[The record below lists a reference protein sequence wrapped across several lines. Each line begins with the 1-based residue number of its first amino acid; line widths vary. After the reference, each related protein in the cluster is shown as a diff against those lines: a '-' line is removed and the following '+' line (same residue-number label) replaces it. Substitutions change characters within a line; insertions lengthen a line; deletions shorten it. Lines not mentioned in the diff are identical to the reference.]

1 MAKKILAVIMASIL
15 CLKLVGCIGA
25 REAEETE
32 SERFMSGD
40 YEYIVL
46 EDDTAEIVGYS
57 GSEESL
63 IIPGELD
70 GRVVTDI
77 GDWAFSWCESLTS
90 IEIPDSVSKIGT
102 NPFMGCDN
110 LREIY
115 ISPDSEY
122 LAVIDGILYNKQDK
136 GLVCYPCAKQEL
148 SFVIPS
154 GIEVIGDY
162 AFFVCSSLTSI
173 EIPDTVTKIG
183 DRAFSWCKSL
193 TSIEIPDSVSKIGT
207 NPFMGCDNLRE
218 IYISPDS
225 EYLAVI
231 DGILYNKQDKGLVCY
246 PCAKQELSFVIPSGI
261 EVIGDYAF
269 FVCSSLTSIEIPDTV
284 TKIGDSA
291 FSWCES
297 LTSIEIPD
305 TVTSIGDW
313 AFSWCESLTSI
324 EIPDTVTSIGEG
336 AFSGCDNLTLTV
348 PRDSYVKQY
357 CIDNGLKYTYAD
369 SLDWLTN

>member
-1 MAKKILAVIMASIL
+1 MAKKILAVIVASIL
-15 CLKLVGCIGA
+15 CLMLVGTVCIWA

-70 GRVVTDI
+70 GRVVTAI

-136 GLVCYPCAKQEL
+136 GLVCYPCAKQ
-148 SFVIPS
+148 
-154 GIEVIGDY
+154 D
-162 AFFVCSSLTSI
+162 
-173 EIPDTVTKIG
+173 
-183 DRAFSWCKSL
+183 
-193 TSIEIPDSVSKIGT
+193 
-207 NPFMGCDNLRE
+207 
-218 IYISPDS
+218 
-225 EYLAVI
+225 
-231 DGILYNKQDKGLVCY
+231 
-246 PCAKQELSFVIPSGI
+246 LSFVIPSGI

>member
-1 MAKKILAVIMASIL
+1 MASIL
-15 CLKLVGCIGA
+15 CLMLVGTVCIWA
-25 REAEETE
+25 REVEETE

-110 LREIY
+110 LREFY

-136 GLVCYPCAKQEL
+136 GLVCYPCAKQ
-148 SFVIPS
+148 
-154 GIEVIGDY
+154 D
-162 AFFVCSSLTSI
+162 
-173 EIPDTVTKIG
+173 
-183 DRAFSWCKSL
+183 
-193 TSIEIPDSVSKIGT
+193 
-207 NPFMGCDNLRE
+207 
-218 IYISPDS
+218 
-225 EYLAVI
+225 
-231 DGILYNKQDKGLVCY
+231 
-246 PCAKQELSFVIPSGI
+246 LSFVIPSGI

>member
-1 MAKKILAVIMASIL
+1 
-15 CLKLVGCIGA
+15 
-25 REAEETE
+25 
-32 SERFMSGD
+32 
-40 YEYIVL
+40 
-46 EDDTAEIVGYS
+46 
-57 GSEESL
+57 
-63 IIPGELD
+63 
-70 GRVVTDI
+70 
-77 GDWAFSWCESLTS
+77 
-90 IEIPDSVSKIGT
+90 
-102 NPFMGCDN
+102 MGCDN

-136 GLVCYPCAKQEL
+136 GLVCYPCAKQDL

-162 AFFVCSSLTSI
+162 AFFVCS
-173 EIPDTVTKIG
+173 
-183 DRAFSWCKSL
+183 
-193 TSIEIPDSVSKIGT
+193 
-207 NPFMGCDNLRE
+207 
-218 IYISPDS
+218 
-225 EYLAVI
+225 
-231 DGILYNKQDKGLVCY
+231 
-246 PCAKQELSFVIPSGI
+246 
-261 EVIGDYAF
+261 
-269 FVCSSLTSIEIPDTV
+269 
-284 TKIGDSA
+284 
-291 FSWCES
+291 S

-336 AFSGCDNLTLTV
+336 VFSGCDNLTLTV

>member
-1 MAKKILAVIMASIL
+1 MGKMNGMAKKILAVIMASIL
-15 CLKLVGCIGA
+15 CLMLVGTVCIWA
-25 REAEETE
+25 REAEETEETE

-136 GLVCYPCAKQEL
+136 GLVCYPCAKQDL

-162 AFFVCSSLTSI
+162 AFFVCS
-173 EIPDTVTKIG
+173 
-183 DRAFSWCKSL
+183 
-193 TSIEIPDSVSKIGT
+193 
-207 NPFMGCDNLRE
+207 
-218 IYISPDS
+218 
-225 EYLAVI
+225 
-231 DGILYNKQDKGLVCY
+231 
-246 PCAKQELSFVIPSGI
+246 
-261 EVIGDYAF
+261 
-269 FVCSSLTSIEIPDTV
+269 
-284 TKIGDSA
+284 
-291 FSWCES
+291 S